1 MPNLDS
7 FFLNRSKTG
16 ERVSAPAPAGGA
28 ARFFY
33 LAYTHFAK
41 LVGVNLLFLLFSIPI
56 VTIPAALSGMN
67 RVCILLV
74 REGTASVWSDFIGEF
89 KCSFLKSLPL
99 GLLCAFLL
107 ADAVLCLFLSMTA
120 SYSSLMPVLL
130 LAAAVLAIAAIL
142 MGSMVF
148 VLMPLVAL
156 RNGDIL
162 RDALYLVMKEPK
174 TDLLLIIVVGGWLT
188 AAVLLL
194 PFSIPVVAMFGLSLV
209 SLATCTILY
218 GPVNKHI
225 LDKANEIS

>member
-1 MPNLDS
+1 
-7 FFLNRSKTG
+7 
-16 ERVSAPAPAGGA
+16 
-28 ARFFY
+28 
-33 LAYTHFAK
+33 
-41 LVGVNLLFLLFSIPI
+41 
-56 VTIPAALSGMN
+56 
-67 RVCILLV
+67 
-74 REGTASVWSDFIGEF
+74 
-89 KCSFLKSLPL
+89 
-99 GLLCAFLL
+99 
-107 ADAVLCLFLSMTA
+107 
-120 SYSSLMPVLL
+120 
-130 LAAAVLAIAAIL
+130 AVLAIAAIL